1 MAGFHPLIAILRANS
16 LDRPIRGWSI
26 ALSQVAEMFDA

>member
-16 LDRPIRGWSI
+16 PDRSIWGWSI